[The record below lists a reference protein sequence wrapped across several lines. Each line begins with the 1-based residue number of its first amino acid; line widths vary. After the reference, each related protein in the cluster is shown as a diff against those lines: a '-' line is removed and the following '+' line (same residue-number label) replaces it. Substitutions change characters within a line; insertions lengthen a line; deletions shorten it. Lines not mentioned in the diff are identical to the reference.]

1 VDPLF
6 VLDLSDIDNPKILG
20 KLKIPGY
27 SNYLHPVD
35 ENHILGFG
43 KDTEVYGNNAYYQG
57 MKMALFDISDVTNPI
72 EKHVEIIGDRGTD
85 SDLLY
90 NHKALLY
97 DADKNLLAFPVT
109 VRRVTEDKKAAT
121 QYGQFEFDGAYVY
134 NFSKDT
140 GFELK
145 GKISHLTD
153 EDYLKA
159 GNYFDYSKK
168 INRILYANGNLF
180 TTSMANIQ
188 AHRLDDLTFIKSI
201 DIPKQ
206 PNE

>member
-1 VDPLF
+1 
-6 VLDLSDIDNPKILG
+6 
-20 KLKIPGY
+20 
-27 SNYLHPVD
+27 
-35 ENHILGFG
+35 
-43 KDTEVYGNNAYYQG
+43 
-57 MKMALFDISDVTNPI
+57 MALFDISDVTNPI